1 MIKVIKALLQRKSA
15 QSTLQANWAK
25 LSPAQREHEIN
36 RVRAVRQMLEA
47 KRKP

>member
-1 MIKVIKALLQRKSA
+1 MIKSA
-15 QSTLQANWAK
+15 QSTLNANWAK
-25 LSPAQREHEIN
+25 LSPAQREREIS